1 MILTETLVLV
11 CFVFFI
17 FQIGSCFEQ
26 PVVRSERIFSNFMIG
41 FMMFSYTFSLL
52 GSMNLLYKPILLSA
66 ALALAIFVFWIKLK
80 SAERPIN
87 LLQNPKPFVIK
98 LVSRRFLAVS
108 VLLFFELFLFRRI
121 LERFLMPIDG
131 YDALSYHIYAPLYA
145 LNLSHNLDSANLI
158 PNSGLPLGFQSIY
171 GWLSPMVSLQVF
183 ALINLVMIVL
193 IGVFVYSKLI
203 KFGSVRAFVALN
215 LSMCLILLSG
225 STVVTS
231 PSSDIALVLFSLIT
245 ISELHKYLSSESQT
259 GSLTY
264 LSLFLGFLP
273 FVKPFAGVF
282 SIIVFIYISLKIL
295 KLDINRKQRIK
306 QFSVLISGY
315 IPILLWLLKNW
326 FETSNPFF
334 PMLQGIF
341 KGIGYGPEV
350 MTNEEDVRRSFGQL
364 SQFIA
369 DTTFFTLPIDLLHGQ
384 LILWIA
390 VSFISLSSVFYVSKI
405 FRPIAIALLVTEF
418 VMLIYI
424 GPIVRYFLF
433 VSIGQ
438 LFVAASFL
446 HPLGSRRTTRLS
458 FFVAT
463 SALAV
468 VMIPVTL
475 LVVPAINTEFSI
487 KTVTNQQ
494 NYVASGITVNEPN
507 FLATIEFLDISDFP
521 ESKRFALFGEGRALL
536 FWPSD
541 VSVFAADRR
550 NPFANPKVNG
560 ADEAL
565 YQFQSAG
572 FDYLILAK
580 EWGFAQNVN
589 LDLLKSFETV
599 YEKRIIYANSG
610 WKIFHISN

>member
-1 MILTETLVLV
+1 MILSDALVLV
-11 CFVFFI
+11 FFVYFI

-26 PVVRSERIFSNFMIG
+26 PVVRSERILSNFMIG
-41 FMMFSYTFSLL
+41 FMMFSYTFTLL
-52 GSMNLLYKPILLSA
+52 GSLNLLYKPILLSA
-66 ALALAIFVFWIKLK
+66 TLALAIFVFWIKLK
-80 SAERPIN
+80 SAERPIK
-87 LLQNPKPFVIK
+87 LLRTPRPFVTT
-98 LVSRRFLAVS
+98 LVSRRFLAVV

-121 LERFLMPIDG
+121 LERFLEPIDG

-158 PNSGLPLGFQSIY
+158 PNAGLPLGFQSIY
-171 GWLSPMVSLQVF
+171 GWLSPMASMQVF
-183 ALINLVMIVL
+183 ALINLVMIVF
-193 IGVFVYSKLI
+193 IGFFIYSRLI
-203 KFGSVRAFVALN
+203 KFGIVRAFVALN

-225 STVVTS
+225 STVVAS

-245 ISELHKYLSSESQT
+245 ISELHKYLISESQM
-259 GSLTY
+259 GSLTR

-282 SIIVFIYISLKIL
+282 SIIVFIHISLIIL
-295 KLDINRKQRIK
+295 KLDIKGMQRIK
-306 QFSVLISGY
+306 KFSVLISGY

-341 KGIGYGPEV
+341 KGVGYGSEV

-364 SQFIA
+364 SQWIA
-369 DTTFFTLPIDLLHGQ
+369 DTTFFTFPINLIHGQ

-390 VSFISLSSVFYVSKI
+390 MSFIALSSVFYVSKI
-405 FRPIAIALLVTEF
+405 IRPIAIALLVTELL
-418 VMLIYI
+418 MLIYI

-433 VSIGQ
+433 VSVGQ

-446 HPLGSRRTTRLS
+446 RPLESRRSTRLS
-458 FFVAT
+458 FFVASST
-463 SALAV
+463 LAV
-468 VMIPVTL
+468 VVIPVAL
-475 LVVPAINTEFSI
+475 LVVPAINAEFSI
-487 KTVTNQQ
+487 KTVTHQENFI
-494 NYVASGITVNEPN
+494 ASGITVNEPN
-507 FLATIEFLDISDFP
+507 FLATLKFLDRSDFS
-521 ESKRFALFGEGRALL
+521 ESTRFALFGEGRALL

-560 ADEAL
+560 PSEAL

-572 FDYLILAK
+572 FDFLILAQ

-589 LDLLKSFETV
+589 LDLLKNFETT
-599 YEKRIIYANSG
+599 YENRIIYANSG
-610 WKIFHISN
+610 WKIFQISN